1 MSKPKYALCNLD
13 SCVAIVWET
22 EVGLVTVVQDKIDI
36 NGDITLMDIS
46 NGKPFGEKIKNV
58 DLRDLLVSILPTD
71 RSNKDETK
79 TV

>member
-13 SCVAIVWET
+13 SCVAVVWET
-22 EVGLVTVVQDKIDI
+22 EVGLVTVVQDKVDI
-36 NGDITLMDIS
+36 NGDITLIDIS
-46 NGKPFGEKIKNV
+46 NGKPIKNV

-71 RSNKDETK
+71 RSDNDDTK

>member
-58 DLRDLLVSILPTD
+58 DLRDLLVSILPND
-71 RSNKDETK
+71 RSDKNESEA
-79 TV
+79 V

>member
-13 SCVAIVWET
+13 SCVAVVWET
-22 EVGLVTVVQDKIDI
+22 EVGLVTVVQDKIDV
-36 NGDITLMDIS
+36 NGDITLIDIS

-71 RSNKDETK
+71 RRYEYESET
-79 TV
+79 V